1 MAIGRNQP
9 PNSAIRIDWEGLNEA
24 PALHFGFFTS
34 SRQTAAVGQSR
45 IDLATSGVE
54 ILSIEPA
61 PSKPETNPIL
71 GGRPETSMLDK
82 KRTSLLAVIDF
93 LLCAFAL
100 LVAWP
105 ALRAKAADSTPD
117 DALVR
122 AFFAKHCYECHGQD
136 AEDGRLRLDQLPPE
150 FSSKQQTERWTMV
163 LDKLQNGAMPPKK
176 RPQPSQ
182 AERKQIQD
190 SLRASLVAADL
201 ARQRS
206 EGRVVL
212 RRLNRAEY
220 ENTVRDLLGID
231 AELKELLPEDDSAG
245 GFDNNAE
252 ALRLSPILM
261 ERFLE
266 AADLALDAAIVH
278 DPKKPETVHVKYSY
292 VDDDIFK
299 NMTSNVLKKSDCT
312 VFFLGHDALPSGIR
326 KFRAPMAG
334 LYRIR
339 ITAYAYQSDKPV
351 GMRVYGGD
359 VAGRDGKVHLIGNY
373 DVPPGKPTD
382 IEMIDRWT
390 PGDSVR
396 PMPNLF
402 SQLVY
407 RAKGAANY
415 KGPGL
420 AIESVDI
427 EGPLIDQWPPESHRR
442 LFGSLPFAP
451 VNDKKKAP
459 ARGAKAGPAY
469 VVSSNAPAQDAER
482 ILRAFVPKAFRRKA
496 ADDEVKPY
504 IALVKSR
511 LNEGYGFEE
520 AVRVGLKAVLCS
532 PEFLF
537 LKEKPGPLDGY
548 ALASRLSYFFWS
560 SPPDQELLDL
570 AEKGTLTKSEILRKQ
585 VERMLND
592 RKSHRFTED
601 FVGQWLDLRQIDA
614 TIPDKTLYPEFDEA
628 LKVASVKET
637 ELFFEYV
644 LKNDLSLI
652 NFVDSNF
659 SILNERL
666 ARHYRV
672 SGVTGQEFR
681 KVDLPP
687 GSVRGGVLTQA
698 SVLKVTA
705 NGTTTSPVVRGAW
718 VLKNIL
724 GQPAPPPPPNVPAI
738 EPDIRGSVTIREQ
751 LAKHRQIASC
761 ASCHRQIDPPG
772 FALEGFDAIGG
783 RRDHYRSLG
792 SGRRVEVLVNEMRVR
807 YLQGPGVD
815 DSGELADGRKF
826 ANFSE
831 FKKLLLQDKD
841 QIAHCLTEK
850 LLAYSTGGGIHLAD
864 RPVVDEIVA
873 HSRSN
878 NYAFRSLIHAVV
890 QSRIFLNK

>member
-1 MAIGRNQP
+1 
-9 PNSAIRIDWEGLNEA
+9 L
-24 PALHFGFFTS
+24 
-34 SRQTAAVGQSR
+34 V
-45 IDLATSGVE
+45 TSGAE
-54 ILSIEPA
+54 TLSTSPELSKTQAPVPSALLETPMRDKNRMLFPSPA
-61 PSKPETNPIL
+61 HQA
-71 GGRPETSMLDK
+71 
-82 KRTSLLAVIDF
+82 SLLV
-93 LLCAFAL
+93 AL
-100 LVAWP
+100 LVVWLAP
-105 ALRAKAADSTPD
+105 ARAHAEPD
-117 DALVR
+117 DTVVR
-122 AFFAKHCYECHGQD
+122 AFFTKHCYECHGQD
-136 AEDGRLRLDQLPPE
+136 AEDGRLRLDQLPAE
-150 FSSKQQTERWTMV
+150 FSSKQQVEGWTAV
-163 LDKLQNGAMPPKK
+163 LDKLQSGAMPPKK
-176 RPQPSQ
+176 KPQPPQ
-182 AERKQIQD
+182 AERKQVQD
-190 SLRASLVAADL
+190 WVRAGLVAADQ

-231 AELKELLPEDDSAG
+231 TDLKELLPEDDSAG
-245 GFDNNAE
+245 GFDNNAD

-261 ERFLE
+261 ERYLE
-266 AADLALDAAIVH
+266 TADLALDAAIAH
-278 DPKKPETVHVKYSY
+278 DPKKPDTAHFKYSY

-299 NMTSNVLKKSDCT
+299 NMTSNVLKKSDCV
-312 VFFLGHDALPSGIR
+312 VFFLGSDALPSGIR
-326 KFRAPMAG
+326 KFRAPVAG
-334 LYRIR
+334 MYRIR
-339 ITAYAYQSDKPV
+339 ISAFAYQSDKPV

-373 DVPPGKPTD
+373 DVPPGKPMVVE
-382 IEMIDRWT
+382 IIDRWA

-407 RAKGAANY
+407 RANGAANY

-420 AIESVDI
+420 AIESIEI

-442 LFGSLPFAP
+442 LFGALPFAP
-451 VNDKKKAP
+451 AKADP
-459 ARGAKAGPAY
+459 RKGAARGPKAGPSY
-469 VVSSNAPAQDAER
+469 VVSSNSPAQDAER
-482 ILRAFVPKAFRRKA
+482 ILRAFMPRAFRRKVAEGEA
-496 ADDEVKPY
+496 APY
-504 IALVKSR
+504 IALVKGR
-511 LNEGYGFEE
+511 LDEGYGFEE

-537 LKEKPGPLDGY
+537 LREKPGPLDGY

-560 SPPDQELLDL
+560 SMPDQELLDL
-570 AEKGTLTKSEILRKQ
+570 AEQGTLNQPDVLRKQ
-585 VERMLND
+585 VERLLND
-592 RKSHRFTED
+592 RKARRFTED
-601 FVGQWLDLRQIDA
+601 FVGQWLDLRQIDS

-637 ELFFEYV
+637 ELFFEQV

-652 NFVDSNF
+652 NFVDSDF
-659 SILNERL
+659 SMLNERL
-666 ARHYRV
+666 ARHYRIP
-672 SGVTGQEFR
+672 GVTGQEFR
-681 KVDLPP
+681 KVTLPP
-687 GSVRGGVLTQA
+687 GSGRGGVLTQA

-738 EPDIRGSVTIREQ
+738 EPDLRGSVTIREQ
-751 LAKHRQIASC
+751 LAKHRQVASC
-761 ASCHRQIDPPG
+761 ASCHRLIDPPG

-807 YLQGPGVD
+807 YLQGPAVD
-815 DSGELADGRKF
+815 ESGELADGRKF

-841 QIAHCLTEK
+841 QIARCLAEK
-850 LLAYSTGGGIHLAD
+850 LIAYSTGGGIRLAD
-864 RPVVDEIVA
+864 RPVVDDIVA

-878 NYAFRSLIHAVV
+878 NYAFRSLIHEVV